1 MPVAMQ
7 TIDSH
12 QHFWIYDPQRDSWID
27 ENMQV
32 IRRNFLPAD
41 LQPVLQTNGING
53 CVAVQADQ
61 SEYET
66 NYLLGLAAE
75 NTFIKG
81 VVGWADLRSIELE
94 KHLEQWRGNPLL
106 KGFRHVLQGEKDRA
120 LMLQPAFIRGLRT
133 LQRHSYTYDIL
144 VFPDQLK
151 YVEQLTGALPDM
163 PFVID
168 HLAKPYIRSGNID
181 GWEHFMSLIAQH
193 SHVYCK
199 VSGMV
204 TEAAWNGWT
213 YEQLV
218 PYLDVVTEA
227 FGTQRLMY
235 GSDWPVCLVA
245 AQYSEVVGVV
255 RRYFESFSQVE
266 KDAIFGGNAAQFYR
280 L

>member
-1 MPVAMQ
+1 
-7 TIDSH
+7 
-12 QHFWIYDPQRDSWID
+12 
-27 ENMQV
+27 MQV